1 MKLPLAERPP
11 MPVLVTIPALVALM
25 LTLFAWPAARLA
37 PRDLPLGVVGPVVA
51 VGPPGAFA
59 VRHYPDA
66 AAARDGIRQREVY
79 GAVAGKQLLVASAAS
94 PVVAQ
99 LLERA
104 LARPGTRVVDVVP
117 APAADPRGSAFA
129 SSVLPLVLAG
139 IVLGGILALASRPG
153 RRQLLL
159 LVGAAAGAG
168 LAGVAIVHAWLHVLT
183 GSWWQEAGVLALT
196 VLAIAATLTALAA
209 LLGGPGL
216 LLGAALMML
225 VGNPLSAAGSAPE
238 LLPQPLG
245 AIGRLLPPGAGAG
258 ALRSTAYFDGAAAGV
273 PLAVLGVWAL
283 AAVATLA
290 AKTHVRRVET
300 RRTAVA

>member
-1 MKLPLAERPP
+1 

-37 PRDLPLGVVGPVVA
+37 PRDLPLGVVGPVAA
-51 VGPPGAFA
+51 VGPPGAFSL
-59 VRHYPDA
+59 RHYPDA
-66 AAARDGIRQREVY
+66 AAARDGIRQQEVY
-79 GAVAGKQLLVASAAS
+79 GAVAGKELLLASAAS

-139 IVLGGILALASRPG
+139 IVLGGILALTSRPG
-153 RRQLLL
+153 RRQLVL

-168 LAGVAIVHAWLHVLT
+168 LAGDAIVQAWLHILT
-183 GSWWQEAGVLALT
+183 GTWWQDAGVLALT
-196 VLAIAATLTALAA
+196 VLAIAATLAALAA
-209 LLGGPGL
+209 LLGVPGL
-216 LLGAALMML
+216 LLGAGLMML
-225 VGNPLSAAGSAPE
+225 VGNPLSAAASAPE

-245 AIGRLLPPGAGAG
+245 AIGRLLPPGAGVG
-258 ALRSTAYFDGAAAGV
+258 ALRSVAYFDGAAARL
-273 PLAVLGVWAL
+273 PLLVLGAWAA
-283 AAVATLA
+283 AAVAVLA
-290 AKTHVRRVET
+290 ARTRVRRAEA
-300 RRTAVA
+300 RRAAVA